1 MLYVLF
7 DPFVALSLVDFHD
20 LQLLMGT
27 GEFCVFLLRK
37 TDVITV
43 CAGLSVLSALS

>member
-7 DPFVALSLVDFHD
+7 DPFVALSLLD
-20 LQLLMGT
+20 LHYLQLMGT
-27 GEFCVFLLRK
+27 GEFCVFRLRQ

-43 CAGLSVLSALS
+43 CAGLSVLSVLS